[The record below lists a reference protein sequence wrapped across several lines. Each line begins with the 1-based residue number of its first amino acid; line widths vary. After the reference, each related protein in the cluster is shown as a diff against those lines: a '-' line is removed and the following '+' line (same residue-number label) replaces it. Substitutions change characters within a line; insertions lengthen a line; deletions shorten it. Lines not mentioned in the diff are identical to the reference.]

1 LAFVKSVYAHFL
13 CDPCDFAA
21 LRWITQE
28 VFHSTPFVRR
38 NFAIP
43 LTTLTRYKL
52 RKLAKYTLVTVAVA
66 AAFALYSG
74 GALDLQLG
82 AWALLGLWTG
92 ILEEYLFGRRFRS
105 LAIPLQFLGKVL
117 LVNVLTIALIAVA
130 FLFNSERF
138 NWFAYDQPD
147 KMQHIFLM
155 RQLYMLMLR
164 VILITSIAI
173 LVVQVE
179 ELMGRRMFVG
189 FLLGRYERP
198 VAEERVVLTLDLV
211 GSTGLA
217 ERMGDLRYF
226 RFINT
231 TYSLMTDAVLRN
243 EAEIHKYV
251 GDEVIF
257 TWPMKMGVRYENCL
271 DLFFDIE
278 ERIAQHAGVLRGEFG
293 VVPRFRAALHGG
305 RVISAQIGHTKR
317 SLELSGDVMNSVSRM
332 LGVAKDMKVD
342 LLISSELLMRIPN
355 ARERFSIGPEMVA
368 PVKGRKREVRVHEVG
383 RSRKV

>member
-1 LAFVKSVYAHFL
+1 MVDRVQGCEGVALAPVHFRL
-13 CDPCDFAA
+13 TRSA
-21 LRWITQE
+21 
-28 VFHSTPFVRR
+28 RR
-38 NFAIP
+38 TFAIL
-43 LTTLTRYKL
+43 LTALTRYKL
-52 RKLAKYTLVTVAVA
+52 RKLAKYTVVTVAVA
-66 AAFALYSG
+66 IAFTLYSG
-74 GALDLQLG
+74 DKLDFQLG

-92 ILEEYLFGRRFRS
+92 ILEEYLFGRRYRS
-105 LAIPLQFLGKVL
+105 LAVPLQFLGKVL
-117 LVNVLTIALIAVA
+117 LVNLLTIALIVLA
-130 FLFNSERF
+130 FAFNSDRF

-147 KMQHIFLM
+147 SMQQIFLM
-155 RQLYMLMLR
+155 RQLYTLMLR
-164 VILITSIAI
+164 VVIITSIAL

-179 ELMGRRMFVG
+179 EFMGRRMFVG

-243 EAEIHKYV
+243 EADIHKYV

-257 TWPMKMGVRYENCL
+257 TWPMKLGVRYENCL

-278 ERIAQHAGVLRGEFG
+278 ERIAQHAEVLRGEFG
-293 VVPRFRAALHGG
+293 VVPTFRAALHGG

-317 SLELSGDVMNSVSRM
+317 SVELSGDVMNSVSRM

-342 LLISSELLMRIPN
+342 LLISNELLQRIPN

-368 PVKGRKREVRVHEVG
+368 PVKGRKREVHVHEVG
-383 RSRKV
+383 RFKKTL

>member
-1 LAFVKSVYAHFL
+1 MCPL
-13 CDPCDFAA
+13 PCTH
-21 LRWITQE
+21 RT
-28 VFHSTPFVRR
+28 
-38 NFAIP
+38 FAIL
-43 LTTLTRYKL
+43 LTALTRYKL
-52 RKLAKYTLVTVAVA
+52 RKVAKYTLVTVAVA
-66 AAFALYSG
+66 IAFTLYSG
-74 GALDLQLG
+74 EPLDLQLG

-92 ILEEYLFGRRFRS
+92 ILEEYFFGRRFRS

-117 LVNVLTIALIAVA
+117 LVNLLTIALIAVA
-130 FLFNSERF
+130 FAMDSDRF
-138 NWFAYDQPD
+138 NWFAHHQPD
-147 KMQHIFLM
+147 KVQQIFLM
-155 RQLYMLMLR
+155 RQLYTLMLR
-164 VILITSIAI
+164 VVIITSIAI

-243 EAEIHKYV
+243 EADIHKYV

-257 TWPMKMGVRYENCL
+257 TWPMKVGIRYENCL

-278 ERIAQHAGVLRGEFG
+278 ERIAAHAEALKGEFG
-293 VVPRFRAALHGG
+293 VVPSFRAALHGG

-342 LLISSELLMRIPN
+342 LLISGELLARIPT
-355 ARERFSIGPEMVA
+355 AKERFSIGPEMVA

-383 RSRKV
+383 RSKKE

>member
-1 LAFVKSVYAHFL
+1 MGARVRPRTHSSFEQVRYSFPHRT
-13 CDPCDFAA
+13 FAV
-21 LRWITQE
+21 L
-28 VFHSTPFVRR
+28 
-38 NFAIP
+38 
-43 LTTLTRYKL
+43 LTALTRYKL

-66 AAFALYSG
+66 SAFILYSG
-74 GALDLQLG
+74 GALDAQLG

-92 ILEEYLFGRRFRS
+92 VLEEYFFGRRFRA
-105 LAIPLQFLGKVL
+105 LAIPLQFIGKVL
-117 LVNVLTIALIAVA
+117 LVNLLTIALILLTFA
-130 FLFNSERF
+130 FNSDTF
-138 NWFAYDQPD
+138 NWFSYDQPQ
-147 KMQHIFLM
+147 KVQHIFLM
-155 RQLYMLMLR
+155 RPLYTLMLR
-164 VILITSIAI
+164 VVIITSIAL

-179 ELMGRRMFVG
+179 EFMGRRLFFG
-189 FLLGRYERP
+189 FLFGRYERP

-243 EAEIHKYV
+243 EADIHKYV

-257 TWPMKMGVRYENCL
+257 TWPMKVGVRYENCL

-278 ERIAQHAGVLRGEFG
+278 ERIAQHAEVLRGEFG
-293 VVPRFRAALHGG
+293 MVPAFRAALHGG

-317 SLELSGDVMNSVSRM
+317 SVELSGDVMNSVSRM

-342 LLISSELLMRIPN
+342 MLISSEMLGRLPH
-355 ARERFSIGPEMVA
+355 AHDRFSIGPEMVA
-368 PVKGRKREVRVHEVG
+368 PVKGRKREVRVHEIG
-383 RSRKV
+383 RFKKGA

>member
-1 LAFVKSVYAHFL
+1 MACCPTSGRSEFL
-13 CDPCDFAA
+13 PRVA
-21 LRWITQE
+21 LSNGRAVQGRT
-28 VFHSTPFVRR
+28 
-38 NFAIP
+38 FAIL
-43 LTTLTRYKL
+43 LTALTRYKL
-52 RKLAKYTLVTVAVA
+52 RKLAKYTVVTVAIAVA
-66 AAFALYSG
+66 FILYSG
-74 GALDLQLG
+74 EALDLQLG

-92 ILEEYLFGRRFRS
+92 ILEEYLFGRRFRA
-105 LAIPLQFLGKVL
+105 LAIPLQFMGKVF
-117 LVNVLTIALIAVA
+117 LVNVLTIALIGLA
-130 FLFNSERF
+130 FKMGSTRF
-138 NWFAYDQPD
+138 QWFADDRPD
-147 KMQHIFLM
+147 KVQHIFLM
-155 RQLYMLMLR
+155 AQLYKLMLR
-164 VILITSIAI
+164 VVMVTSIAI

-198 VAEERVVLTLDLV
+198 VAEERVVLTMDLV

-243 EAEIHKYV
+243 EADIHKYV

-257 TWPMKMGVRYENCL
+257 TWPMRIGVRYENCL

-278 ERIAQHAGVLRGEFG
+278 ERIAQHAEVLRGEFG
-293 VVPRFRAALHGG
+293 AVPHFRAALHGG

-332 LGVAKDMKVD
+332 LGVAKDMKTD
-342 LLISSELLMRIPN
+342 LLVSAEMLARIPKAN
-355 ARERFSIGPEMVA
+355 ERFTIGPENVV
-368 PVKGRKREVRVHEVG
+368 PVKGRKREVRVHTV
-383 RSRKV
+383 SRTSKA

>member
-1 LAFVKSVYAHFL
+1 MGEGCGPSRRT
-13 CDPCDFAA
+13 FA
-21 LRWITQE
+21 LLLT
-28 VFHSTPFVRR
+28 
-38 NFAIP
+38 AI
-43 LTTLTRYKL
+43 TRYKL

-66 AAFALYSG
+66 VAFILYSG
-74 GALDLQLG
+74 EPLDLQLG

-92 ILEEYLFGRRFRS
+92 ILEEYFFGRRFRS

-117 LVNVLTIALIAVA
+117 LVNVLTVVLIALA
-130 FLFNSERF
+130 FAMDSDRF
-138 NWFAYDQPD
+138 NWFAHHQPD
-147 KMQHIFLM
+147 KVQHIFLM
-155 RQLYMLMLR
+155 RQLYTLMLR
-164 VILITSIAI
+164 VVIITSIAI

-243 EAEIHKYV
+243 EADIHKYV

-257 TWPMKMGVRYENCL
+257 TWPMKVGIRYENCL

-278 ERIAQHAGVLRGEFG
+278 ERIAQHAEALKGEFG
-293 VVPRFRAALHGG
+293 VVPSFRAALHGG

-342 LLISSELLMRIPN
+342 MLISSELLARIPTAN
-355 ARERFSIGPEMVA
+355 ERFSIGPEMVA
-368 PVKGRKREVRVHEVG
+368 PVKGRKREVHVHEIG

>member
-1 LAFVKSVYAHFL
+1 MVDQVQGCEGVALAPLNFRPTRSAH
-13 CDPCDFAA
+13 
-21 LRWITQE
+21 RT
-28 VFHSTPFVRR
+28 
-38 NFAIP
+38 FAIL
-43 LTTLTRYKL
+43 LTALTRYKL
-52 RKLAKYTLVTVAVA
+52 RKLAKYTVVTVAVA
-66 AAFALYSG
+66 IAFTLYSG
-74 GALDLQLG
+74 DKLDFQLG

-92 ILEEYLFGRRFRS
+92 ILEEYLFGRRYRS
-105 LAIPLQFLGKVL
+105 LAVPLQFLGKVL
-117 LVNVLTIALIAVA
+117 LVNLLTIALIVLA
-130 FLFNSERF
+130 FAFNSDRF

-147 KMQHIFLM
+147 SMQQIFLM
-155 RQLYMLMLR
+155 RQLYTLMLR
-164 VILITSIAI
+164 VVIITSIAL

-179 ELMGRRMFVG
+179 EFMGRRMFVG

-243 EAEIHKYV
+243 EADIHKYV

-257 TWPMKMGVRYENCL
+257 TWPMKVGVRYENCL

-278 ERIAQHAGVLRGEFG
+278 ERIAQHAEVLRGEFG
-293 VVPRFRAALHGG
+293 VVPTFRAALHGG

-317 SLELSGDVMNSVSRM
+317 SVELSGDVMNSVSRM

-342 LLISSELLMRIPN
+342 LLISNDLLQRIPN

-368 PVKGRKREVRVHEVG
+368 PVKGRKREVHVHEVG
-383 RSRKV
+383 RFKKTL

>member
-1 LAFVKSVYAHFL
+1 LHPRTFHFRPTRIAH
-13 CDPCDFAA
+13 
-21 LRWITQE
+21 RT
-28 VFHSTPFVRR
+28 
-38 NFAIP
+38 FAIL
-43 LTTLTRYKL
+43 LTALTRYKL
-52 RKLAKYTLVTVAVA
+52 RKLAKYTVVTVAVA
-66 AAFALYSG
+66 IAFTLYSG
-74 GALDLQLG
+74 DKLDFQLG

-92 ILEEYLFGRRFRS
+92 ILEEYLFGRRYRS
-105 LAIPLQFLGKVL
+105 LAVPLQFLGKVL
-117 LVNVLTIALIAVA
+117 LVNLLTIALIVLA
-130 FLFNSERF
+130 FAFNSDRF

-147 KMQHIFLM
+147 SMQQIFLM
-155 RQLYMLMLR
+155 RQLYTLMLR
-164 VILITSIAI
+164 VVIITSIAL

-179 ELMGRRMFVG
+179 EFMGRRMFVG

-243 EAEIHKYV
+243 EADIHKYV

-257 TWPMKMGVRYENCL
+257 TWPMKVGVRYENCL

-278 ERIAQHAGVLRGEFG
+278 ERIAQHAEVLRGEFG
-293 VVPRFRAALHGG
+293 VVPTFRAALHGG

-317 SLELSGDVMNSVSRM
+317 SVELSGDVMNSVSRM

-342 LLISSELLMRIPN
+342 LLISNDLLQRIPN

-368 PVKGRKREVRVHEVG
+368 PVKGRKREVHVHEVG
-383 RSRKV
+383 RFKKTL